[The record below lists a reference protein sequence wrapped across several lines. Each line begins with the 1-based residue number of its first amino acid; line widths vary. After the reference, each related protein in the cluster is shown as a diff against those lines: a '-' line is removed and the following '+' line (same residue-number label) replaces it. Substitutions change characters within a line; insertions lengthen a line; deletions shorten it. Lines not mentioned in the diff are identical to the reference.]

1 MIGTILYLAI
11 LIAALVGMWKMF
23 EKAGQ
28 PGWGCIIPIYNL
40 YLLTKIAEKPWW
52 WIIMFIIPLV
62 NIIFTIMLYY
72 EIARHFK
79 QGAGFTIGLF
89 LLPCI
94 FFPILGFGDYT
105 YRKNEEETL
114 GVQ

>member
-40 YLLTKIAEKPWW
+40 YLLTKIA
-52 WIIMFIIPLV
+52 
-62 NIIFTIMLYY
+62 
-72 EIARHFK
+72 
-79 QGAGFTIGLF
+79 
-89 LLPCI
+89 
-94 FFPILGFGDYT
+94 
-105 YRKNEEETL
+105 
-114 GVQ
+114 